1 MNIVKIKDVILGEG
15 IPKICA
21 PLVESGFDSL
31 IREAGRFT
39 TLPVDVAEWRADWYT
54 GILDP
59 GTLDMVMPVLAR
71 TLGRIPLLFTFRTQ
85 GEGGNLPASAADYRT
100 LLERAICSG
109 SADLVDIELFSDD
122 HTVRDLI
129 KLAHANNVG
138 VILSNH
144 DFTATPDEKELLKR
158 LERMDFLGADIAK
171 IAVMPQSA
179 GDVLT
184 LLSATEKASRTLSC
198 QVISMSMQPY
208 LPYRKRHR
216 KYSWRTRLGRVT
228 GSCGWFPESRAVPP
242 HQSVRA
248 PRPRPQI
255 QRSGRSQRPPRL
267 NG

>member
-198 QVISMSMQPY
+198 QVISMSMKGTG
-208 LPYRKRHR
+208 LI
-216 KYSWRTRLGRVT
+216 SRLSGEVF
-228 GSCGWFPESRAVPP
+228 GSCLTFGSAGGA
-242 HQSVRA
+242 SA
-248 PRPRPQI
+248 PGQI
-255 QRSGRSQRPPRL
+255 DVWELRGILETIHRNL
-267 NG
+267 

>member
-100 LLERAICSG
+100 LLEQAICSG

-122 HTVRDLI
+122 HTVRDL
-129 KLAHANNVG
+129 G
-138 VILSNH
+138 VIQH
-144 DFTATPDEKELLKR
+144 
-158 LERMDFLGADIAK
+158 FLGVYVEGVVFSK
-171 IAVMPQSA
+171 
-179 GDVLT
+179 
-184 LLSATEKASRTLSC
+184 RSC
-198 QVISMSMQPY
+198 
-208 LPYRKRHR
+208 
-216 KYSWRTRLGRVT
+216 
-228 GSCGWFPESRAVPP
+228 
-242 HQSVRA
+242 
-248 PRPRPQI
+248 
-255 QRSGRSQRPPRL
+255 
-267 NG
+267 

>member
-100 LLERAICSG
+100 LLER
-109 SADLVDIELFSDD
+109 E
-122 HTVRDLI
+122 
-129 KLAHANNVG
+129 
-138 VILSNH
+138 
-144 DFTATPDEKELLKR
+144 
-158 LERMDFLGADIAK
+158 
-171 IAVMPQSA
+171 
-179 GDVLT
+179 
-184 LLSATEKASRTLSC
+184 
-198 QVISMSMQPY
+198 
-208 LPYRKRHR
+208 
-216 KYSWRTRLGRVT
+216 
-228 GSCGWFPESRAVPP
+228 
-242 HQSVRA
+242 
-248 PRPRPQI
+248 
-255 QRSGRSQRPPRL
+255 
-267 NG
+267 

>member
-71 TLGRIPLLFTFRTQ
+71 TLGRIPLLFT
-85 GEGGNLPASAADYRT
+85 YRT
-100 LLERAICSG
+100 LLEQAICSG

-198 QVISMSMQPY
+198 QVISMSMKGTG
-208 LPYRKRHR
+208 LI
-216 KYSWRTRLGRVT
+216 SRLSGEVF
-228 GSCGWFPESRAVPP
+228 GSCLTFGAAGGAS
-242 HQSVRA
+242 A
-248 PRPRPQI
+248 PGQI
-255 QRSGRSQRPPRL
+255 DVGELRGILETIHRNL
-267 NG
+267 

>member
-1 MNIVKIKDVILGEG
+1 MNIVKIKNVILGEG

-71 TLGRIPLLFTFRTQ
+71 TLGRIPLLITFRTQ

-100 LLERAICSG
+100 LLEQAICSG

-129 KLAHANNVG
+129 KLAHANN
-138 VILSNH
+138 
-144 DFTATPDEKELLKR
+144 ATPDEKELLKR

-198 QVISMSMQPY
+198 QVISMSMKGTG
-208 LPYRKRHR
+208 LI
-216 KYSWRTRLGRVT
+216 SRLSGEVF
-228 GSCGWFPESRAVPP
+228 GSCLTFGSAGGA
-242 HQSVRA
+242 SA
-248 PRPRPQI
+248 PGQI
-255 QRSGRSQRPPRL
+255 DVGELRGILETIHRNL
-267 NG
+267 